1 VLRVAAAVGEAV
13 YVDDGFRVLLQCLRD
28 AAERLVEVRLDDRFI
43 NVKQH
48 FALDVELDGAFV
60 DALNLHA
67 AVGDLLLQLFL
78 LAVHVVT
85 DGSPCQGT
93 CDRADV
99 AAFVVVNLVT
109 DDAAGEGADSSTHRG
124 GLVRHAAET
133 AASGLTAGDHHRG
146 QACDKAKIAFFH
158 GFFSVGLR
166 PRHDSDSRRP
176 LH

>member
-1 VLRVAAAVGEAV
+1 M
-13 YVDDGFRVLLQCLRD
+13 RD

-85 DGSPCQGT
+85 DGGT
-93 CDRADV
+93 GKRTGDSTNI
-99 AAFVVVNLVT
+99 AAIIVINLVAKDT
-109 DDAAGEGADSSTHRG
+109 AGESADGGAHC
-124 GLVRHAAET
+124 
-133 AASGLTAGDHHRG
+133 SGLIVGEQTRARFTASDQERRC
-146 QACDKAKIAFFH
+146 ACQKA
-158 GFFSVGLR
+158 
-166 PRHDSDSRRP
+166 
-176 LH
+176 